1 MELRQPVAT
10 VGFIDDYCLLYRSVF
25 GDVRSYECFKYLHVG
40 MISPL
45 PRKTLPEIAKIT
57 GLKDGQSLHHFLR
70 DGVWSVE
77 QVRTIRLHLIRQ
89 QIGTRPISLCI
100 DETGDVKKG
109 NTTDYV
115 AKQYIGNLG
124 KPANGI
130 VSVNA
135 YAVVDGMTYPLLFKI
150 YKPKSRLKAG
160 DAYQSKPQIAVEM
173 IREIQA
179 MGFVIERVLADSLY
193 GESGDVT
200 GVLDQLK
207 LPYIVAIRSNHGVLM
222 PKGQRVRYNRWHSYD
237 QPLAEHPTQRRYIR
251 EIIFGTRRRVRFY
264 QITKGSTDNP
274 DQADSWFIMTNLVG
288 DIIRSVGT
296 QYTLRT
302 WIEYGFK
309 HVKNELGWHDYRLT
323 DYASIERW
331 WELIFSA
338 YLLVS
343 LHAEQ
348 FKQRHASQEKDETQP
363 KLHSLPFSQHCD
375 WELGTTWKSALN
387 NLRLLLQPYW
397 CWAWLEQWLQVFPVP
412 GLKRGLH
419 QLMDWIDTF
428 QILPIPELKAA

>member
-1 MELRQPVAT
+1 MELRQSVAT
-10 VGFIDDYCLLYRSVF
+10 VGFIDDYCWLYRSIF
-25 GDVRSYECFKYLHVG
+25 ADIRLYEYFKYLHVG
-40 MISPL
+40 ILSPL
-45 PRKTLPEIAKIT
+45 PRKTLPEIAKLT

-70 DGVWSVE
+70 DGVWGIE
-77 QVRTIRLHLIRQ
+77 QVRAIRLHLIRQ
-89 QIGTRPISLCI
+89 QVGTRPISLCI

-109 NTTDYV
+109 STTDYA

-124 KPANGI
+124 KTANGV

-160 DAYQSKPQIAVEM
+160 DEYQSKPQIAVEI
-173 IREIQA
+173 IRQIQA

-200 GVLDQLK
+200 GVLNQLK
-207 LPYIVAIRSNHGVLM
+207 LPYVVAIRSNHGVLM
-222 PKGQRVRYNRWHSYD
+222 PKGQRVRYNRWHPYD

-251 EIIFGTRRRVRFY
+251 EIIFGTRRSVRFY
-264 QITKGSTDNP
+264 QITKGDT
-274 DQADSWFIMTNLVG
+274 WFIMTNLTG
-288 DIIRSVGT
+288 DIISSVGS
-296 QYTLRT
+296 QYTLRN

-309 HVKNELGWHDYRLT
+309 QVKNELGWHDYRLT

-331 WELIFSA
+331 WELVFSA

-348 FKQRHASQEKDETQP
+348 FKQRQAAQDNDNNETQP
-363 KLHSLPFSQHCD
+363 EPYPLPFSRHCD
-375 WELGTTWKSALN
+375 WELGVTWKSALN

-412 GLKRGLH
+412 GLKRALH
-419 QLMDWIDTF
+419 QLMDWMDTF
-428 QILPIPELKAA
+428 QILPIPDLKAA

>member
-1 MELRQPVAT
+1 MIELRQSVAT

-25 GDVRSYECFKYLHVG
+25 EDVRLYECFKFLHVG
-40 MISPL
+40 IVSPL
-45 PRKTLPEIAKIT
+45 PRKTLPEIAKLT

-70 DGVWSVE
+70 DAMWQVE
-77 QVRTIRLHLIRQ
+77 SLRAIRLHLVQQ

-109 NTTDYV
+109 KTTDYV

-124 KPANGI
+124 KTANGV
-130 VSVNA
+130 VSVNV
-135 YAVVDGMTYPLLFKI
+135 YAVVDGVTYPLLFKI
-150 YKPKSRLKAG
+150 YKPKSRLKA
-160 DAYQSKPQIAVEM
+160 DDEYKSKPQIAIEI

-193 GESGDVT
+193 GESGDVI
-200 GVLDQLK
+200 GELHQLK

-222 PKGQRVRYNRWHSYD
+222 PKSQRVRYNCWRAYD

-251 EIIFGTRRRVRFY
+251 EIIFGKRRAVRYY

-274 DQADSWFIMTNLVG
+274 EKTDSWFIMTNLPG
-288 DIIRSVGT
+288 DIILSVGT

-309 HVKNELGWHDYRLT
+309 QVKNELGWHDYRLT
-323 DYASIERW
+323 DYNSVERW

-343 LHAEQ
+343 LHVDE
-348 FKQRHASQEKDETQP
+348 FKKQQQSNLDDSATAIP
-363 KLHSLPFSQHCD
+363 PPPFSGHPH

-397 CWAWLEQWLQVFPVP
+397 CWSWVEVWLRVFPIP
-412 GLKRGLH
+412 GLKRGLR
-419 QLMDWIDTF
+419 QLMDWMDTF
-428 QILPIPELKAA
+428 RILPIPDLRAA

>member
-1 MELRQPVAT
+1 MLRQPVST

-25 GDVRSYECFKYLHVG
+25 EDVRSYECFKWLHVG
-40 MISPL
+40 MLSVL
-45 PRKTLPEIAKIT
+45 PRKTLPAIAKLN

-70 DGVWSVE
+70 DGVWDVAA
-77 QVRTIRLHLIRQ
+77 VRAIRLHLIRQ
-89 QIGTRPISLCI
+89 QIGNRPISLCV

-109 NTTDYV
+109 ETTDYV

-124 KPANGI
+124 KTAPGI

-135 YAVVDGMTYPLLFKI
+135 YAVVDNITYPLLFRG
-150 YKPKSRLKAG
+150 YKPKSRLQ
-160 DAYQSKPQIAVEM
+160 DNEVYQSKPQLAVAL

-179 MGFVIERVLADSLY
+179 LGFVIARVLADSLY
-193 GESGDVT
+193 GESGDVI
-200 GVLDQLK
+200 GALHQLQ

-222 PKGQRVRYNRWHSYD
+222 LKGQRVRYNRWRAYD
-237 QPLAEHPTQRRYIR
+237 QPLVDHPTQRRYIR
-251 EIIFGTRRRVRFY
+251 EIIFGKRRPVRYF

-274 DQADSWFIMTNLVG
+274 DQADSWFIMTNLPG
-288 DIIRSVGT
+288 DIISSVGS

-309 HVKNELGWHDYRLT
+309 QVKNELGWHDYRLT
-323 DYASIERW
+323 DYHSIERW
-331 WELIFSA
+331 WELVFSA

-348 FKQRHASQEKDETQP
+348 FKQSANPPQDATASTPPSALFQQHRH
-363 KLHSLPFSQHCD
+363 
-375 WELGTTWKSALN
+375 WEAGSTWKSALN

-397 CWAWLEQWLQVFPVP
+397 CWAWLKLWLPIFPIP
-412 GLKRGLH
+412 GLKRALH
-419 QLMDWIDTF
+419 QLMDDMNHF
-428 QILPIPELKAA
+428 RILPIPQLMAA